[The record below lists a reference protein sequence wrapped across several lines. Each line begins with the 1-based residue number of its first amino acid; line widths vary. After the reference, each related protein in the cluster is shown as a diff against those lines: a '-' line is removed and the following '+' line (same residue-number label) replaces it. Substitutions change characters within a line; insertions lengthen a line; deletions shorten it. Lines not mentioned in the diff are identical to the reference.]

1 LERNNSIKAEGRY
14 LYRKLYDVWNTMAQ
28 SLKDGIGY
36 SLSQCRNW
44 RNVRKMAAERKK
56 KKVTHNVVKL

>member
-1 LERNNSIKAEGRY
+1 
-14 LYRKLYDVWNTMAQ
+14 MAQ